1 MRVGNLGGRAVVI
14 DGDRAVDVAVASDGR
29 FGPDPMDVLAAWPDF
44 ASWAGS
50 ATLPA
55 GEPFDETD
63 LLAPV
68 PRPAQV
74 FTLMTNHPDGAALP
88 GMSIPEE
95 LIVLTKFRSSL
106 TGPFEDVSLGGPM
119 VDYETAVVVA
129 VGRGGRGIPADEA
142 WDHVAGVCV
151 GQDLSDRDRMLH
163 ASVPQQFS
171 MAKSFAG
178 AGPFGPYLVTPDEF
192 DDPDDIP
199 YSATLEGPGVD
210 GVLTVQAASTGELVY
225 GVPEVIARLSETVEL
240 LPGDLIFMGTPRG
253 IGLARGQLL
262 RPGVVLTSIL
272 DDVARMRTTFSSQLD
287 PFPVP
292 PPPPGAPA
300 GPPPR

>member
-1 MRVGNLGGRAVVI
+1 MPSTSPSRAT
-14 DGDRAVDVAVASDGR
+14 VASDRIPWTCLRRGR
-29 FGPDPMDVLAAWPDF
+29 T
-44 ASWAGS
+44 S
-50 ATLPA
+50 LP
-55 GEPFDETD
+55 GR
-63 LLAPV
+63 APPLCRQRAV
-68 PRPAQV
+68 RRDRPARA
-74 FTLMTNHPDGAALP
+74 GAAARAGVHAHDEPPRRRSAARHEHP
-88 GMSIPEE
+88 GRAHRADEVP
-95 LIVLTKFRSSL
+95 LVTDRPVR
-106 TGPFEDVSLGGPM
+106 GRVARRADGGLR
-119 VDYETAVVVA
+119 DR
-129 VGRGGRGIPADEA
+129 GRGGRRPWRSGHPADEA

-240 LPGDLIFMGTPRG
+240 LPGDLIFMGTPGG